1 MNASDVRFSLIM
13 PFLNEAGNLPATLA
27 SLAAQSVSRARI
39 TFVGVDNTSSDGSG
53 DLVRAWLAACGIA
66 GRVVVEPVRSIPRA
80 LNAGLRFVRP
90 GDVVVRIDA
99 HTLYAVDYLETIA
112 AAFATLPADVWCVG
126 GAPTPPEP
134 DSFTSGLLAA
144 LYTNPLGLGPA
155 DFRATLQAPR
165 AVDHVYLGA
174 WRPGVLESLGG
185 FDERWLANED
195 SELSARVIEAGG
207 RVYRVAARCSRKE
220 TRGIAGTVRQWSRYG
235 FWRAQTLKRHPQMT
249 RPRHLATPI
258 ALLGFVALVLSPLRA
273 LALGAY
279 ALYAAATIAKRPPG
293 EPSAVTAGTLAFF
306 PAVHV
311 GFALGL
317 LRGAVRTPATF
328 KGGDGSEGAKSVG
341 DNSLSRLGDS
351 VERPLQ

>member
-1 MNASDVRFSLIM
+1 MSEADETRFSLIM
-13 PFLNEAGNLPATLA
+13 PFLNEAANLPATLA
-27 SLAAQSVSRARI
+27 SIAAQTVARDRI
-39 TFVGVDNTSSDGSG
+39 AFIGVDNTSDDGSG
-53 DLVRAWLAACGIA
+53 DVVRAWLATHGFA
-66 GRVVVEPVRSIPRA
+66 GQVVVERERSIPRA
-80 LNAGLRFVRP
+80 LNAGLRCARP
-90 GDVVVRIDA
+90 SDVIVRIDA
-99 HTLYAVDYLETIA
+99 HTLYAPTYLEAIA
-112 AAFATLPADVWCVG
+112 AAFATLPPEVWCVG

-155 DFRATLQAPR
+155 DFRATLAQPR

-174 WRPGVLESLGG
+174 WRPGVLQSLGG

-207 RVYRVAARCSRKE
+207 RVYRIDARCSRKE
-220 TRGIAGTVRQWSRYG
+220 KRGIAGTVRQWSRYG

-258 ALLGFVALVLSPLRA
+258 ALVGFIA
-273 LALGAY
+273 LALSPWRAFALASY
-279 ALYAAATIAKRPPG
+279 ALYAAATIANRRRG
-293 EPSAVTAGTLAFF
+293 ERFCVTAGTLVFF

-328 KGGDGSEGAKSVG
+328 QGGDGSEGAKSVATLR
-341 DNSLSRLGDS
+341 D
-351 VERPLQ
+351 